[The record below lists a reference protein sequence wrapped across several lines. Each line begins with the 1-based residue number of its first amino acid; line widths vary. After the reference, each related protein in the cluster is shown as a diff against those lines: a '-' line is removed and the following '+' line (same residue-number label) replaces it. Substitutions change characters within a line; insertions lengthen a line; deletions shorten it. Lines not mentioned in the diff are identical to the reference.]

1 MPQTDASS
9 RAADRAGPA
18 APHTVRASDPGL
30 RFPFFVALI
39 ASLMAV
45 TPLGIDAMLPALPEI
60 GRALNVD
67 TENHQQW
74 IIAIYVFG
82 FGAAQL
88 VYGPLSDSYG
98 RKPLLVISLVLFA
111 ILSIIA
117 GLSTSFEALLAARL
131 FQGISGAAGRVL
143 VVSVVRDCFAGRQ
156 MARVMSISFM
166 IFLAVPVLAPSIG
179 QLILLFGNWR
189 LIFFVLAGF
198 AALIGLVTLFQL
210 RETLHPEYRRP
221 VAVKP
226 IAQAV
231 RRTLTNRSALGYTLA
246 LTCVFGA
253 LMGFINSIQQIFAD
267 IFHAP
272 QRFPLVFACIG
283 LSMAAAAFTNARIV
297 ERLGT
302 RRVSH
307 TALIGMIL
315 LGGLHSIVALAG
327 LETMLS
333 FTILQ
338 SATMFCF
345 GLLGSNFGS
354 MAMEDV
360 GEIAGTAS
368 SVQGFVSTCGGA
380 LLGLFVGQSF
390 NGTTVPLSLG
400 FFLLGLVALLIV
412 LVTERG
418 RLFHSH
424 HARDEGY

>member
-1 MPQTDASS
+1 MPDADSPS
-9 RAADRAGPA
+9 AAN
-18 APHTVRASDPGL
+18 VRGGHAVHDVHGSDPGL

-45 TPLGIDAMLPALPEI
+45 TPLGIDAMLPALPDI

-98 RKPLLVISLVLFA
+98 RKPLLVTSLCLFT
-111 ILSIIA
+111 ILSIVA
-117 GLSTSFEALLAARL
+117 GLSTSFAALLIARL
-131 FQGISGAAGRVL
+131 FQGIAGAAGRVL
-143 VVSVVRDCFAGRQ
+143 VVSIVRDCFAGRQ
-156 MARVMSISFM
+156 MARVMSIAFM
-166 IFLAVPVLAPSIG
+166 IFLAVPILAPSIG

-189 LIFFVLAGF
+189 LIFYVLAGF
-198 AALIGLVTLFQL
+198 AALIAVVASTKL

-221 VAVKP
+221 IAIGT
-226 IAQAV
+226 IAQAIW
-231 RRTLTNRSALGYTLA
+231 RTLTNRNAIGYTLA
-246 LTCVFGA
+246 LTFVFGA
-253 LMGFINSIQQIFAD
+253 LMGFINSIQQIFAH

-272 QRFPLVFACIG
+272 ERFPLVFACIG
-283 LSMAAAAFTNARIV
+283 VAMAFAAFTNARIV
-297 ERLGT
+297 ERVGT

-307 TALIGMIL
+307 TALIGMIA
-315 LGGLHSIVALAG
+315 LGGIHSLVAVSGYESIL
-327 LETMLS
+327 T

-354 MAMEDV
+354 MAMEEV

-368 SVQGFVSTCGGA
+368 SVQGFVSTCWGWPWA
-380 LLGLFVGQSF
+380 
-390 NGTTVPLSLG
+390 NPTTGRPCRCRSASLCS
-400 FFLLGLVALLIV
+400 V
-412 LVTERG
+412 RS
-418 RLFHSH
+418 RC
-424 HARDEGY
+424 

>member
-1 MPQTDASS
+1 VSRQDDSS
-9 RAADRAGPA
+9 LA
-18 APHTVRASDPGL
+18 APTVRASDPGL
-30 RFPFFVALI
+30 RFPFFIALI

-88 VYGPLSDSYG
+88 IYGPLSDSYG
-98 RKPLLVISLVLFA
+98 RKPLLVIGLVLFA
-111 ILSIIA
+111 VMSILAGFAASFQLLLVARLLQGIA
-117 GLSTSFEALLAARL
+117 GAT
-131 FQGISGAAGRVL
+131 GRVL

-166 IFLAVPVLAPSIG
+166 IFLAVPILAPTIG
-179 QLILLFGNWR
+179 QFILLFGNWR

-198 AALIGLVTLFQL
+198 AAIVALVTALKL
-210 RETLHPEYRRP
+210 RETLHPEFRRP
-221 VAVKP
+221 VAVRP
-226 IAQAV
+226 IMQAV
-231 RRTLTNRSALGYTLA
+231 RRTLTNRNALGYTLA

-267 IFHAP
+267 IFMAP
-272 QRFPLVFACIG
+272 ERFPLVFACIG
-283 LSMAAAAFTNARIV
+283 LAMAAAAFTNARIV

-302 RRVSH
+302 RLVSH
-307 TALIGMIL
+307 AALIGMIL
-315 LGGLHSIVALAG
+315 LGGLHTLVAVAG
-327 LETMLS
+327 LETIVT

-354 MAMEDV
+354 MAMEEV

-380 LLGLFVGQSF
+380 LLGLAVGQSF
-390 NGTTVPLSLG
+390 DGSTVPLTLG
-400 FFLLGLVALLIV
+400 FFVLGTVALLVV

-418 RLFHSH
+418 RLFRSH
-424 HARDEGY
+424 HIAA

>member
-1 MPQTDASS
+1 MPDHDSSSAAGTSGRPVASVVH
-9 RAADRAGPA
+9 G
-18 APHTVRASDPGL
+18 SDPGL

-60 GRALNVD
+60 GRALHVD

-82 FGAAQL
+82 FGSAQL

-98 RKPLLVISLVLFA
+98 RKPLLVISLFLFTVL
-111 ILSIIA
+111 SVVA
-117 GLSTSFEALLAARL
+117 GLSTSFPALLVARL
-131 FQGISGAAGRVL
+131 FQGIAGAAGRVL

-166 IFLAVPVLAPSIG
+166 IFLAVPILAPSIG
-179 QLILLFGNWR
+179 QLVLLFGNWR
-189 LIFFVLAGF
+189 LIFYVLAAF

-221 VAVKP
+221 IAVNT

-231 RRTLTNRSALGYTLA
+231 WRTLTNRNAIGYTLA

-267 IFHAP
+267 IFKAP
-272 QRFPLVFACIG
+272 ERFPLVFACIG
-283 LSMAAAAFTNARIV
+283 IAMAFSAFTNARIV

-307 TALIGMIL
+307 TALIGMIIL
-315 LGGLHSIVALAG
+315 GAIHSLVALGGF
-327 LETMLS
+327 ETMLT
-333 FTILQ
+333 FAVLQ

-354 MAMEDV
+354 MAMEEV

-380 LLGLFVGQSF
+380 LLGLLVGQSF

-400 FFLLGLVALLIV
+400 FFVLGSAALLIV

-424 HARDEGY
+424 NVRI

>member
-1 MPQTDASS
+1 MS
-9 RAADRAGPA
+9 RQEDPSPA
-18 APHTVRASDPGL
+18 APTVRASEPGL

-98 RKPLLVISLVLFA
+98 RKPLLVVGLVLFA
-111 ILSIIA
+111 LMSILAGFAASFHLLLVARLLQGIA
-117 GLSTSFEALLAARL
+117 GAT
-131 FQGISGAAGRVL
+131 GRVL

-166 IFLAVPVLAPSIG
+166 IFLAVPILAPTLG
-179 QLILLFGNWR
+179 QFILLFGNWR

-198 AALIGLVTLFQL
+198 AALVALVTALKL
-210 RETLHPEYRRP
+210 RETLHPEFRRP
-221 VAVKP
+221 VAVRP

-231 RRTLTNRSALGYTLA
+231 RRTLTNRNALGYTLA

-267 IFHAP
+267 VFRAP
-272 QRFPLVFACIG
+272 ERFPLVFACIG
-283 LSMAAAAFTNARIV
+283 LAMAAAAFTNARIV

-315 LGGLHSIVALAG
+315 LGGLHTLVAAAGMETIV
-327 LETMLS
+327 T
-333 FTILQ
+333 FTVLQ

-354 MAMEDV
+354 MAMEEV

-380 LLGLFVGQSF
+380 LLGLAVGQSF
-390 NGTTVPLSLG
+390 DGSTVPLALG
-400 FFLLGLVALLIV
+400 FFVLGAMALLVV
-412 LVTERG
+412 LATERG
-418 RLFHSH
+418 RLFRSH
-424 HARDEGY
+424 HIAA